1 MVKLYAPGTRKRNL
15 SYVAR
20 GSVAGRQYEI
30 TTHATDKAA
39 ARRVWDAFE
48 AKVAEQGAVARP
60 GTPRTFSGVAEA
72 YRQARRPSRDTRR
85 YLARLETEL
94 GELDVAD
101 ITPLDIA
108 QAAARLY
115 PTARNETRNRQAYAP
130 AAAVLHF
137 AAEAGLR
144 DYLVVRKLPER
155 EPESRRPDPNT
166 PALLLANTT
175 GPQHLLLTVLF
186 HQGWRIT
193 ETLGLRWRHVD
204 LQNRLLAL
212 YVAKSARWKTVAM
225 HDAVFEA
232 LASIPRDLSAEAL
245 AKAEGG
251 GGPERV
257 FPWADRHQVYNWL
270 RPLCKRLGVRF
281 TPHMARHAFAS
292 ALSEAGATDHD
303 LVDVGSWTS
312 HKSIR
317 PYRHTAPDHHRRTLA
332 KLAWGESNKKDQN
345 NG

>member
-15 SYVAR
+15 SYIAR

-39 ARRVWDAFE
+39 ARRVWDAFA

-85 YLARLETEL
+85 YLAKLETAL
-94 GELDVAD
+94 GDLDVAE

-130 AAAVLHF
+130 AAAILHF
-137 AAEAGLR
+137 AAEASLR
-144 DYLVVRKLPER
+144 EYVVIRKLPER

-166 PALLLANTT
+166 PALLLANTD
-175 GPQHLLLTVLF
+175 GPQHLLLTVLCY
-186 HQGWRIT
+186 QGWRIT

-212 YVAKSARWKTVAM
+212 NVTKSGRWKTVAM

-232 LASIPRDLSAEAL
+232 LASLPRHSAQR
-245 AKAEGG
+245 G

-257 FPWADRHQVYNWL
+257 FPWSDRHQVYKWL
-270 RPLCKRLGVRF
+270 RPLCKRLGVTF
-281 TPHMARHAFAS
+281 TPHMARHAFGG
-292 ALSEAGATDHD
+292 ALREAGATDQD
-303 LVDVGSWTS
+303 LLDLGSWTS
-312 HKSIR
+312 RNSTRRYQH
-317 PYRHTAPDHHRRTLA
+317 AGADHHRRTLA
-332 KLAWGESNKKDQN
+332 KLAWGGGKKEKQRD
-345 NG
+345 G